1 MLKQLQTP
9 EYNNL
14 SAGRSL
20 VFMWQKEG
28 VFGLLKGNGVNVV
41 RIAPFTAFEMF
52 FYDFYK
58 ENIFGGQ

>member
-1 MLKQLQTP
+1 
-9 EYNNL
+9 
-14 SAGRSL
+14 
-20 VFMWQKEG
+20 MWQKEG